1 MSGTMQYTDQQE
13 EHSDTEEKEMFGDA
27 EEYSHAPRSIS
38 PGMHFASDDPI
49 RMYLREMERLPLLTK
64 EGEVQTARMI
74 EDGQNRILR
83 IVLRSP
89 LAVQQAIQYASLIR
103 EGQMHIG
110 NVCSIDKDITEQKR
124 ERMTEDFFSTV
135 RSLKTILQ
143 KNKTRGKHAIGAGHH
158 CRAHASAATGD
169 TAACRKIVE
178 RMLSLNLQE
187 KVLDDIIRRFS
198 KVAAEHG
205 QVKAKLAD
213 ARHAD
218 DPSRDGASPE
228 KSIRGLRAK
237 LKEAESLLGLH
248 GAAVSSTLV
257 DIKKSEQEITDAK
270 KILTEAN
277 LRLVISI
284 ARKYIG
290 RGMGLSD
297 LIQEGNIGLMRAVDK
312 FDYRKGYKFSTYA
325 TWWIKQAITR
335 ALADQARTIR
345 LPVHMIETINRFTQ
359 VSKRLLQEYGRE
371 PRLEEI
377 AKKMGLPLEKV
388 RSILKICK
396 EPISLETPIGSD
408 EDSHLEDFIE
418 DKSSLIPLDSVI
430 ERELKTQVTQV
441 INTLSGKEAE
451 IIRRRFGIGDGIS
464 QTLEEVGKQFKVTRE
479 RIRQLECKAL
489 RKLRHPARSHTL
501 RLFLGKNL

>member
-1 MSGTMQYTDQQE
+1 MSGTMQYTEQQE
-13 EHSDTEEKEMFGDA
+13 ERSDTSEKEMFGES
-27 EEYSHAPRSIS
+27 EEYTHAARSIS
-38 PGMHFASDDPI
+38 PGMHFASDDLI

-74 EDGQNRILR
+74 EEGTIRILR

-89 LAVQQAIQYASLIR
+89 IAVQQAVQYANLIR
-103 EGQMHIG
+103 EKQMHIG
-110 NVCSIDKDITEQKR
+110 NVCAIDRDVTEKKR
-124 ERMTEDFFSTV
+124 ERIISEFYATV
-135 RSLKTILQ
+135 RSLRILLQ
-143 KNKTRGKHAIGAGHH
+143 KNKKQGKNSAKAARPRKG
-158 CRAHASAATGD
+158 HASSESRD
-169 TAACRKIVE
+169 TTTAGKIVD
-178 RMLSLNLQE
+178 RMLSLKLQA
-187 KVLDDIIRRFS
+187 KVLDDMIRRFS
-198 KVAAEHG
+198 ELAVQHG
-205 QVKAKLAD
+205 QLTVKPAD
-213 ARHAD
+213 TARAD
-218 DPSRDGASPE
+218 HSAGDGAPE
-228 KSIRGLRAK
+228 QSMKRLRAK
-237 LKEAESLLGLH
+237 LKEIELTLGLR
-248 GAAVSSTLV
+248 GAAVSSALAE
-257 DIKKSEQEITDAK
+257 IQKSEKEIIEAK

-312 FDYRKGYKFSTYA
+312 FDYKKGYKFSTYA

-345 LPVHMIETINRFTQ
+345 LPVHMTETINRFTQ
-359 VSKRLLQEYGRE
+359 VSKRLVQELERE
-371 PRLEEI
+371 PKMEEI
-377 AKKMGLPLEKV
+377 AKKMDLPLEKA

-430 ERELKTQVTQV
+430 KRELMSQVTQV

-451 IIRRRFGIGDGIS
+451 IIRMRFGIGDGIS
-464 QTLEEVGKQFKVTRE
+464 RTLEEVGKQFKVTRE

-501 RLFLGKNL
+501 RLFLEKNL